1 MKIVVAGTGTLGF
14 SVARKFSEERH
25 DVVLVGE
32 DEDALRRA
40 QDVMDVGAVAGKAS
54 TPSVLLQAGLR
65 SADILVAVTG
75 SDETNI
81 VACLIAETV
90 SERIARVARIHDPA
104 YLGEKGIIDK
114 SSLSIDL
121 VISPEE
127 EVAAR
132 GLGARRHAGGERRP
146 RVRRRTS
153 PGVRR
158 GGRPEVTDGR
168 QADQGPEAP
177 ARREAAGGRRVPGRA
192 RQRAVGRHARDRRR
206 HPLLRLRPPSV
217 RRVLARMG
225 KRWTRTRNVIIAG
238 GGWEGVSIA
247 RRLSADGI
255 HTKLIERDPLL
266 CQRLSQMLGDTLILN
281 GDCMDEALLADEGV
295 RRAELFVAAL
305 GNETEN
311 ILAALLAKRFGA
323 RRVAALVDRPEY
335 MPFASTIGVDVV
347 VSPLLAALNPILQ
360 LARRGRVLAVRTLR
374 ENLVEG
380 IEFVAAEESGIVGL
394 PLAMLRMPHGSLVG
408 RHRPRRRGD
417 HPRRLQRGP
426 AGRLRGALRPA
437 RPDPAAPAPHG
448 AGVSDLAARW
458 PSRS

>member
-14 SVARKFSEERH
+14 TVARKFSEERH

-127 EVAAR
+127 EVARAVSA
-132 GLGARRHAGGERRP
+132 LAATPGASDVLEFADGQVQVFGVEVDRRSPMAGKPIGDLRRRP
-146 RVRRRTS
+146 DEKLLVAGVYRDELVSAPSGDTRVT
-153 PGVRR
+153 
-158 GGRPEVTDGR
+158 
-168 QADQGPEAP
+168 
-177 ARREAAGGRRVPGRA
+177 AGDTLFFVS
-192 RQRAVGRHARDRRR
+192 DK
-206 HPLLRLRPPSV
+206 PSV

-360 LARRGRVLAVRTLR
+360 LARPGRVLAVRTLR

-408 RHRPRRRGD
+408 AIVRDGEVIVPDGSSVVRPGD
-417 HPRRLQRGP
+417 SVVLFARPDLIPRLQR
-426 AGRLRGALRPA
+426 LM
-437 RPDPAAPAPHG
+437 APA
-448 AGVSDLAARW
+448 
-458 PSRS
+458 

>member
-1 MKIVVAGTGTLGF
+1 MKILVAGTGTLGF

-54 TPSVLLQAGLR
+54 TPSVLLEAGLR

-90 SERIARVARIHDPA
+90 SKRIARVARIHDPA
-104 YLGEKGIIDK
+104 YLGETGIIDK

-127 EVAAR
+127 EVARAVSA
-132 GLGARRHAGGERRP
+132 LAATPGASDVLVFAGGQVQVFGVEVDHRSPMAGKPIRDLRRRP
-146 RVRRRTS
+146 DEKLLVAGVYRDELVSAPSGDMRVT
-153 PGVRR
+153 PGDTLFFVS
-158 GGRPEVTDGR
+158 
-168 QADQGPEAP
+168 
-177 ARREAAGGRRVPGRA
+177 
-192 RQRAVGRHARDRRR
+192 DR
-206 HPLLRLRPPSV
+206 PSV

-225 KRWTRTRNVIIAG
+225 KRWTRTRKVIIAG

-255 HTKLIERDPLL
+255 HTKLIERDPVL
-266 CQRLSQMLGDTLILN
+266 CQRLSQMLHDTLILN
-281 GDCMDEALLADEGV
+281 GDCMDEALLGDEGI
-295 RRAELFVAAL
+295 RRADLFVAAL

-380 IEFVAAEESGIVGL
+380 IEFVAAEDSGIVGL

-408 RHRPRRRGD
+408 AIVRDGEVIVPDGSSVVRPGD
-417 HPRRLQRGP
+417 SVVLFARPDLIPRLQR
-426 AGRLRGALRPA
+426 LM
-437 RPDPAAPAPHG
+437 APE
-448 AGVSDLAARW
+448 
-458 PSRS
+458 